1 MRPSRAWNQTHNML
15 LDPLANIANTI
26 ICGDALGVLN
36 GFPADAVPLIV
47 TSPPYNLRK
56 NYDGY
61 DDDLPWPEY
70 HTWLMRIARAMYR
83 VACPNGN
90 IFINIVDAG
99 ISNREASKRI
109 SERGNFHVI
118 PTHVHIIQ
126 AMIGAGAQYL
136 HPIFWRKPSSCS
148 SQFGAAGRF
157 CGTYPFPPNCHVP
170 AEIEYILHFRKKG
183 PSRTKS
189 KPRNIKEESR
199 VSKERWLEISGQ
211 IWEFNGV
218 IGRKDHPAS
227 FPLELPLRCIEGWS
241 LVRDVVLDPFIGAG
255 TTALAAQ
262 MKNRRWVG
270 IDQSP
275 AYCQSARDAL
285 EKARSQA
292 A

>member
-1 MRPSRAWNQTHNML
+1 MQA
-15 LDPLANIANTI
+15 DPLEPFANRIL
-26 ICGDALGVLN
+26 CGDAQAILAAL
-36 GFPADAVPLIV
+36 PADSFPLIV

-56 NYDGY
+56 QYDGY
-61 DDDLPWPEY
+61 ADDLTWPEY
-70 HTWLMRIARAMYR
+70 HAWLTSVAKAVYR
-83 VACPNGN
+83 VVCPNGN
-90 IFINIVDAG
+90 VFINIVDAG
-99 ISNREASKRI
+99 ISNREASTKI

-118 PTHVHIIQ
+118 PTHIHVIN
-126 AMIGAGAQYL
+126 AMTRAGAQYL
-136 HPIFWRKPSSCS
+136 HPIFWRKPSTCS

-170 AEIEYILHFRKKG
+170 AECEYVLHFRKKG
-183 PSRTKS
+183 PSRTKAM
-189 KPRNIKEESR
+189 PRSVKEQSR

-218 IGRKDHPAS
+218 IGRKDHPAT

-241 LVRDVVLDPFIGAG
+241 LVGDVVLDPFVGVG

-275 AYCQSARDAL
+275 VYCQAAREAL
-285 EKARSQA
+285 SLTKAA
-292 A
+292 